1 MHLSVRTQTGRV
13 KRFHFLYKSGNFRI
27 VLSRRQVNERLLN
40 IAYYIRCLSSYN
52 MTNKNKISTIV
63 FSVYI
68 LLAFY
73 VFGGGIINLLV
84 GYRTWRAVG
93 ANEFPE
99 FHQIDSS
106 LIIPLFV
113 IFFFLSFIPQIL
125 LFWFRP
131 IVIPKWLVWLA
142 LLFNFI
148 TLVSTIIIQ
157 IPIQVELDK
166 QSSLELIER
175 LISTDFIYRRIPM
188 FLMAIV
194 NFIMLY
200 DVVKQ
205 SGNNPKT
212 AA

>member
-1 MHLSVRTQTGRV
+1 
-13 KRFHFLYKSGNFRI
+13 
-27 VLSRRQVNERLLN
+27 
-40 IAYYIRCLSSYN
+40 

-73 VFGGGIINLLV
+73 VFGGGVVNSLV
-84 GYRTWRAVG
+84 AYRTWRAVG

-131 IVIPKWLVWLA
+131 MVIPKRLVLLA
-142 LLFNFI
+142 LFSNLI
-148 TLVSTIIIQ
+148 TLVSTVIIQ

-166 QSSLELIER
+166 KFSLELIDR

-188 FLMAIV
+188 FLLAII

-200 DVVKQ
+200 KVVKH
-205 SGNNPKT
+205 SGNKPNPST
-212 AA
+212 

>member
-1 MHLSVRTQTGRV
+1 
-13 KRFHFLYKSGNFRI
+13 
-27 VLSRRQVNERLLN
+27 
-40 IAYYIRCLSSYN
+40 
-52 MTNKNKISTIV
+52 MTNKNKISSIV

-73 VFGGGIINLLV
+73 VFGGGIINSLV
-84 GYRTWRAVG
+84 AYRTWRAVG

-131 IVIPKWLVWLA
+131 MVISKWLVWLA

-166 QSSLELIER
+166 KFSLELIER

-188 FLMAIV
+188 LLLTIV

-200 DVVKQ
+200 KVVKNSSNKQ
-205 SGNNPKT
+205 NPST
-212 AA
+212 

>member
-1 MHLSVRTQTGRV
+1 
-13 KRFHFLYKSGNFRI
+13 
-27 VLSRRQVNERLLN
+27 
-40 IAYYIRCLSSYN
+40 

-63 FSVYI
+63 FSVYV

-73 VFGGGIINLLV
+73 VFGGGIVNSLV
-84 GYRTWRAVG
+84 AYRTWRAVG

-99 FHQIDSS
+99 FHHIDSS

-113 IFFFLSFIPQIL
+113 VFFFLSFIPQIL

-148 TLVSTIIIQ
+148 TLVSTITIQ

-166 QSSLELIER
+166 QFSSQLIER

-188 FLMAIV
+188 LLLAIV

-200 DVVKQ
+200 KVVKH
-205 SGNNPKT
+205 SSNNPARST
-212 AA
+212 